1 MPYSRKW
8 FCYAPPPQ
16 SLQISLKI
24 SKEQP
29 ETIDRKRQTI
39 NLMATR
45 KDTKP
50 KQWSTK
56 DYTKNK
62 AHEPH

>member
-8 FCYAPPPQ
+8 FFDLLL
-16 SLQISLKI
+16 LQISLKI

>member
-1 MPYSRKW
+1 MILLCASPPPP
-8 FCYAPPPQ
+8 PPPQ

-50 KQWSTK
+50 KQ
-56 DYTKNK
+56 
-62 AHEPH
+62 